1 MPSTACA
8 NNSVDL
14 TTVFHECAI
23 SGISLTPWLFTC
35 LISLT
40 PQSLTHIKHIPVA
53 KFDSFKQREKKKCL
67 TSKFIRNGVQQS
79 TIGERQTLCGR
90 GWSISV
96 EDEFSNYVNGKM
108 ASPRKVGKALADD
121 HRYLVNE
128 KAKLMFYFMEQLAE
142 NWHKGRYDQRN
153 EWACRLA
160 AEAIDHL
167 AENDLYHLPE
177 EYYENHKQ

>member
-1 MPSTACA
+1 MEY
-8 NNSVDL
+8 N
-14 TTVFHECAI
+14 
-23 SGISLTPWLFTC
+23 
-35 LISLT
+35 
-40 PQSLTHIKHIPVA
+40 
-53 KFDSFKQREKKKCL
+53 
-67 TSKFIRNGVQQS
+67 QQMTES
-79 TIGERQTLCGR
+79 DKRFA
-90 GWSISV
+90 
-96 EDEFSNYVNGKM
+96 DEFSMYVNGKM

-128 KAKLMFYFMEQLAE
+128 KAKLMFFFMEQLAE

-177 EYYENHKQ
+177 TYYENQKQ

>member
-1 MPSTACA
+1 MEY
-8 NNSVDL
+8 NNQLSENDKR
-14 TTVFHECAI
+14 FA
-23 SGISLTPWLFTC
+23 
-35 LISLT
+35 
-40 PQSLTHIKHIPVA
+40 
-53 KFDSFKQREKKKCL
+53 
-67 TSKFIRNGVQQS
+67 
-79 TIGERQTLCGR
+79 
-90 GWSISV
+90 
-96 EDEFSNYVNGKM
+96 DEFSNYVNGKM
-108 ASPRKVGKALADD
+108 ASPRKVGKELADD

>member
-1 MPSTACA
+1 MEY
-8 NNSVDL
+8 NNQLSENDKR
-14 TTVFHECAI
+14 FA
-23 SGISLTPWLFTC
+23 
-35 LISLT
+35 
-40 PQSLTHIKHIPVA
+40 
-53 KFDSFKQREKKKCL
+53 
-67 TSKFIRNGVQQS
+67 
-79 TIGERQTLCGR
+79 
-90 GWSISV
+90 
-96 EDEFSNYVNGKM
+96 DEFSNYVNGKM

-177 EYYENHKQ
+177 EYTKTINNNKYGSIANHYSKMEHNRDERLRADNYLLAGLLHC